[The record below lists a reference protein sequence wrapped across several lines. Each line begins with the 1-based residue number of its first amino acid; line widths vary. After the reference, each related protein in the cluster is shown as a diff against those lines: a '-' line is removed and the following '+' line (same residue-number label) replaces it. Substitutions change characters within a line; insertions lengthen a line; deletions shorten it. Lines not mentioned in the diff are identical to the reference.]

1 MSDEAKALK
10 MPVES
15 DFPDKAS
22 FDKAFAEWWMDVE
35 YRERDPDPKMVERIL
50 ARRREMIEGILAR
63 STPAA

>member
-1 MSDEAKALK
+1 MEKVMSDEAKALK

-22 FDKAFAEWWMDVE
+22 YDEALAEWWMDVE
-35 YRERDPDPKMVERIL
+35 YRERDPDPKMVEGIL
-50 ARRREMIEGILAR
+50 ARRRDRMAR